1 MLDFARSNDNVLLCF
16 HPHTTKHLHLFVRTF
31 FQPLKEY
38 YSRECNFWFVANKGC
53 NITQLQFGLIL
64 GKAATN
70 ENAVPGFKATVICPL
85 DGNYIPEFA
94 FSVSDAIKPLHSIS
108 RTEWDAV
115 LSTGTLRSVI
125 LHQSSMPS
133 STNIPQPSASSSI
146 ILPLS
151 CKSLCSSNMSKSSGE
166 MNCLPPL
173 TPIQHSQEEVQTEIL
188 IELSPPPKLSNS
200 GPSRIKR
207 SLTGRSTLLHRTLRR

>member
-1 MLDFARSNDNVLLCF
+1 
-16 HPHTTKHLHLFVRTF
+16 
-31 FQPLKEY
+31 
-38 YSRECNFWFVANKGC
+38 
-53 NITQLQFGLIL
+53 L

-70 ENAVPGFKATVICPL
+70 ANAVPGFKATGICPL

-94 FSVSDAIKPLHSIS
+94 FSVSDAIQPLHSIS
-108 RTEWDAV
+108 RTEWDAG
-115 LSTGTLRSVI
+115 LSMETLRSVI

-151 CKSLCSSNMSKSSGE
+151 CKSSCSSNMSKSSGE

-188 IELSPPPKLSNS
+188 IPSTKTIKLWTIKNKEKSYGEVHITSQNTKKMKQKTKSKKNNLNKTVHIPNS
-200 GPSRIKR
+200 CSSDQDDDDCCRKGM
-207 SLTGRSTLLHRTLRR
+207 